1 MGFFDEKFNISI
13 IWGKYWWKDWKNT
26 WCSKN
31 IYLMNKKVIAKFNIH
46 ILRLTG
52 WLQAEK
58 CSSVHGASTI
68 CLVALAAIRH
78 LSLDASCGGGGVE
91 GMVMKVSASDSTEES
106 VLDEG
111 RTEGKNG
118 NVARNYFTPEFILG
132 INSSNYSDKDSKF
145 IPKSKF
151 FLAKH

>member
-1 MGFFDEKFNISI
+1 
-13 IWGKYWWKDWKNT
+13 
-26 WCSKN
+26 
-31 IYLMNKKVIAKFNIH
+31 MNKKSHKFNVH

-106 VLDEG
+106 VLEEG

-118 NVARNYFTPEFILG
+118 NVGIILRP
-132 INSSNYSDKDSKF
+132 NSYWES
-145 IPKSKF
+145 IPQTIVIRILSLFQKANSF
-151 FLAKH
+151 